1 MNEISL
7 SIYSETSVLNTVL
20 VHTPGI
26 EMNLVSPEN
35 REDLLF
41 EDILFLSLA
50 REEHEM
56 MCAVYQKVVGP
67 GGAVLQVADL
77 LRTSFEQE
85 DARLHFVDRLCRLL
99 PLQNLQ
105 AFESELKQLT
115 AEELWNF
122 ALTGAS
128 PLSMHALPLPN
139 LMFTRDVAAVVCDH
153 IMLSHPATS
162 ARARESIIMSIVL
175 NYHPAFSESKD
186 RVLVLPEGVTFEG
199 GDLLVASE
207 KVVIIGHSERTSF
220 GGVMSIAKHLLARTE
235 IEHVLMVNLPKER
248 SYMHLDT
255 VFTFA
260 SDTECLTFPPIID
273 LDGLNNIVSFSAG
286 TEGAELQTTTHQ
298 NLREGLNELLGL
310 EIDFIPCGGDDPLS
324 QQREQWTDGA
334 NLFALAPGVVV
345 GYHRNIRTFEEMAKR
360 GYRVVSAEG
369 FLSYHKE
376 SSFDRGEKLAIK
388 LNGHELSRGRGGPR
402 CMTMPL
408 SRDRTGR

>member
-1 MNEISL
+1 MKELSL
-7 SIYSETSVLNTVL
+7 SVYSETGLLKTVL

-56 MCAVYQKVVGP
+56 MCAVFEKVVGP
-67 GGAVLQVADL
+67 GGSVLQISDL
-77 LRTSFEQE
+77 LRTSFEQD
-85 DARLHFVDRLCRLL
+85 DARHDFVNRLCRLL
-99 PLQNLQ
+99 PRQNLQ
-105 AFESELKQLT
+105 AFESELKQLS
-115 AEELWNF
+115 AEELWTF
-122 ALTGAS
+122 ALTGVS
-128 PLSMHALPLPN
+128 PLPIHALPLPN

-153 IMLSHPATS
+153 LMLSHPATS
-162 ARARESIIMSIVL
+162 ARARESIIMYVVL
-175 NYHPAFSESKD
+175 NYHPAFSRMKD
-186 RVLVLPEGVTFEG
+186 RILVLPQGVTFEG

-207 KVVIIGHSERTSF
+207 SVVIIGHSERTSF
-220 GGVMSIAKHLLARTE
+220 GGVMSVAKHLIERTE

-248 SYMHLDT
+248 SCMHLDT

-260 SDTECLTFPPIID
+260 SDTECLTFPPIVD
-273 LDGLNNIVSFSAG
+273 LDGLNNIVSYSAG
-286 TEGAELQTTTHQ
+286 TGGAEFQMITHQ
-298 NLREGLNELLGL
+298 NLQAGLSELLGRD
-310 EIDFIPCGGDDPLS
+310 IDFIPCGGDDPLS
-324 QQREQWTDGA
+324 QRREQWTDGA
-334 NLFALAPGVVV
+334 NLFALAPGVVA
-345 GYHRNIRTFEEMAKR
+345 GYDRNIRTYEEMTKR

-376 SSFDRGEKLAIK
+376 SAFEPGDKLAIK

-408 SRDRTGR
+408 SRERARD